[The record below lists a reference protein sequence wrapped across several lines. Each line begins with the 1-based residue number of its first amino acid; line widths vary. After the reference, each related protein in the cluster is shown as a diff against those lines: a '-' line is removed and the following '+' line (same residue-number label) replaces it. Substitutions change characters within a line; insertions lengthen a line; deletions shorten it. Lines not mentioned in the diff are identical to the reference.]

1 MAIKSFVGF
10 LIIINKTMEIKNKQQ
25 AEEFLREAKANISE
39 VENWLKNNSDNKL
52 KRMEEL
58 FLKLVNDN
66 LRVVIN
72 KEEQTVTYYNSENNW
87 IMQQDIKNKEFWF
100 SYSKFWIKFETEFG
114 LKYEEIRDFLN
125 TMVSKHFNLK
135 GYTTLI
141 HHVHGILR

>member
-1 MAIKSFVGF
+1 
-10 LIIINKTMEIKNKQQ
+10 MEIKNKQQ

-135 GYTTLI
+135 GYTTKQKIWQTL
-141 HHVHGILR
+141 H